1 MALSHLLRTP
11 PMLSRDFSCRRPLAG
26 VCKAWL
32 VMLSV
37 LLIACQTPREALQQ
51 LAQEHGRHW
60 EVLPGHA
67 FPLFILAPRTAEKMT
82 RLRVYLEGDGHS
94 WATATQPSLDP
105 SPHNLLVPR
114 LAVDDPTPNVYL
126 ARPCQFVMA
135 ATCQTSLWTDRRFS
149 QAVVDRLSQAMDQ
162 LKQRYGNREFELVG
176 YSGGAALAL
185 LLAAQRNDVTQVQ
198 TLAGNLSP
206 RLWAAMKGL
215 SPLDG
220 SLEPLDYRDRLVLI
234 PQRHF
239 IAEADSIIPSHLAD
253 QYQQALGSPLSQC
266 VHVPGASHDE
276 GWEAAWSRWAKTP
289 LAHQRLETESRQ
301 IPLKQPTTSPIRLRA
316 ARDSANDPE
325 VPAIAD

>member
-1 MALSHLLRTP
+1 M
-11 PMLSRDFSCRRPLAG
+11 AG
-26 VCKAWL
+26 VYKAWM
-32 VMLSV
+32 VMACA
-37 LLIACQTPREALQQ
+37 LLIACQSPREALQQ
-51 LAQEHGRHW
+51 LAEEHGRQW

-67 FPLFILAPRTAEKMT
+67 FPLFILTPQPAEKIT

-114 LAVDDPTPNVYL
+114 LAVNDPTPNAYL

-135 ATCQTSLWTDRRFS
+135 AACQPALWTHRRFS
-149 QAVVDRLSQAMDQ
+149 QEVVTRLSQALDQ

-206 RLWAAMKGL
+206 RLWATLKGL

-220 SLEPLDYRDRLVLI
+220 SLDPLDYRKRLALL

-239 IAEADSIIPSHLAD
+239 IGEADLIIPSGLAD
-253 QYQQALGSPLSQC
+253 SYQHALDSPLSEF
-266 VHVPGASHDE
+266 VHVQGANHDK
-276 GWEAAWSRWAKTP
+276 GWEATWNQWVKTP
-289 LAHQRLETESRQ
+289 LVHEN
-301 IPLKQPTTSPIRLRA
+301 PN
-316 ARDSANDPE
+316 ANGR
-325 VPAIAD
+325 